1 MNTAGG
7 QAVDHQG
14 GDSQWYLLVFP
25 GVLAEISWSL
35 GNLPATPA
43 VNLFCKETC
52 MKDWAIFSQKDK

>member
-25 GVLAEISWSL
+25 GVLAEIS
-35 GNLPATPA
+35 
-43 VNLFCKETC
+43 
-52 MKDWAIFSQKDK
+52 